1 MKKFKNE
8 SGIIAVEASL
18 VLFFLIFF
26 MLFIWNFAGIF
37 ATQNAVSHAAMQTV
51 QTIAADNM
59 TKEMTNSKNTETSD
73 AYKSIAGNLNQFL
86 SMFAMQGVN
95 ANQLTPYYE
104 TSGSQRHST
113 FEDLFYYYLADGKN
127 QEALKKLHV
136 EQVNITIDE
145 SAVGKGQV
153 KAKII
158 YVVDLRFGVFGLD
171 NITLTKHASCNLF
184 GYSK

>member
-8 SGIIAVEASL
+8 DGIIAVEASL

-37 ATQNAVSHAAMQTV
+37 AAQNAVSHAAMQSV

-59 TKEMTNSKNTETSD
+59 VREITNSNNEATRD
-73 AYKSIAGNLNQFL
+73 AYESVASNINQIL
-86 SMFAMQGVN
+86 SMFGMSGISSN
-95 ANQLTPYYE
+95 TLKPYYE
-104 TSGSQRHST
+104 TSGSERLSI
-113 FEDLFYYYLADGKN
+113 FENLFYFYLGGEDGTQSLEKMN
-127 QEALKKLHV
+127 IEKID
-136 EQVNITIDE
+136 ITIDE
-145 SAVGKGQV
+145 SAIGSGKI

-158 YVVDLRFGVFGLD
+158 YVVDLRFGVFGMK
-171 NITLTKHASCNLF
+171 NITLTKTASCNLF